1 MNLEQ
6 ELRRALKRKDPPSG
20 FHDKVL
26 SRIAADDTVRTPATV
41 RRWPRVALP
50 VAASL
55 MLAFGGTYYIHRQQ
69 ERQAREQLA
78 QTEHVAREV
87 VLALQIAS
95 RGYPSTQAK
104 IEEITRHDPTNT
116 Q

>member
-6 ELRRALKRKDPPSG
+6 ELRRALKRKNPPGG

-26 SRIAADDTVRTPATV
+26 SRISAGDGVRTPATT

-55 MLAFGGTYYIHRQQ
+55 MLAFGGTHYIHRQQ
-69 ERQAREQLA
+69 DREERLA
-78 QTEHVAREV
+78 QTEHAAREV

-95 RGYPSTQAK
+95 EKISSTQAK

>member
-20 FHDKVL
+20 FHDRVL
-26 SRIAADDTVRTPATV
+26 SRIAAGETARTPATIQ
-41 RRWPRVALP
+41 RWPRAALS

-55 MLAFGGTYYIHRQQ
+55 ILAFGGTFYIHRQQ
-69 ERQAREQLA
+69 ERQVREQLA
-78 QTEHVAREV
+78 QTEHAARAV

-95 RGYPSTQAK
+95 EKISSTQAK
-104 IEEITRHDPTNT
+104 IEEITQHDATNT

>member
-6 ELRRALKRKDPPSG
+6 ELRRALKRKNPPSG
-20 FHDKVL
+20 FHDRVL
-26 SRIAADDTVRTPATV
+26 SRISAGDTVRTPATI

-50 VAASL
+50 VAAAL
-55 MLAFGGTYYIHRQQ
+55 MLTFGGTHYIHRQQ

-78 QTEHVAREV
+78 QTEHAAREV

-95 RGYPSTQAK
+95 EKISSTQAK